1 MNAAGPGPQ
10 PGEDLHEVPGSLC
23 LNRKDHDMPQQ
34 ANQPG
39 TSQVPG
45 QQEGKMGQ
53 WSPAEG
59 DPNLQKKQ
67 PQNPGNDSDQLGE
80 TRAN

>member
-1 MNAAGPGPQ
+1 
-10 PGEDLHEVPGSLC
+10 
-23 LNRKDHDMPQQ
+23 MPQQ

-53 WSPAEG
+53 WSPAEP
-59 DPNLQKKQ
+59 DPSVQKKQ
-67 PQNPGNDSDQLGE
+67 QENPGPASDNLGE
-80 TRAN
+80 TQAN